1 MPSHCRCAGHAG
13 PVRSNRQRGSRTN
26 AAVQWNDIVHQPF
39 AFRKDRVLRYEED
52 CNQLER
58 ANLGYYRLFQ
68 KRSMPAPAKGGR
80 SGTTRTARP
89 TAIPFRTGAIMQL
102 RDIAI
107 GAQTE
112 TPWRPEWRS
121 DHRRCPGRHGPAVIP
136 RLRASV
142 VWLLRPSP
150 FLQRR
155 ILLRRRLLSARLHG
169 KPVAWPELSPAA
181 LARAS
186 RCRRRDHQRRCRARL

>member
-1 MPSHCRCAGHAG
+1 M
-13 PVRSNRQRGSRTN
+13 
-26 AAVQWNDIVHQPF
+26 QWNDIVHQPF
-39 AFRKDRVLRYEED
+39 AFRKDRVLRHEED

-58 ANLGYYRLFQ
+58 ANLEAHFPEALDACPGKGRALGHYKNGKAYSYTVPNRGYYAARYSYR
-68 KRSMPAPAKGGR
+68 RSNRDAVAAGVAERSAVPWAPWPSR
-80 SGTTRTARP
+80 HTAP
-89 TAIPFRTGAIMQL
+89 T
-102 RDIAI
+102 
-107 GAQTE
+107 
-112 TPWRPEWRS
+112 S
-121 DHRRCPGRHGPAVIP
+121 VRRMAT
-136 RLRASV
+136 
-142 VWLLRPSP
+142 RPSP